1 MIIRIRET
9 NIQPLIYPCANST
22 AKGGFSLAF
31 LKSLLIFPAQFFQY
45 RKDAEMTKNKMP
57 VKEFLPLLGVTCAAF
72 IFNTSEFMPIGLLT
86 GICIAK
92 RKARQP
98 A

>member
-1 MIIRIRET
+1 MVQNNKQNRLSASNFFTRFRLHE
-9 NIQPLIYPCANST
+9 
-22 AKGGFSLAF
+22 FSLAF
-31 LKSLLIFPAQFFQY
+31 LKSRPIFPARFFQY

-86 GICIAK
+86 CICIAK

>member
-1 MIIRIRET
+1 
-9 NIQPLIYPCANST
+9 
-22 AKGGFSLAF
+22 
-31 LKSLLIFPAQFFQY
+31 
-45 RKDAEMTKNKMP
+45 MTENKMP

-72 IFNTSEFMPIGLLT
+72 TFNTSEFMPIGLLT
-86 GICIAK
+86 GICIVR

>member
-1 MIIRIRET
+1 
-9 NIQPLIYPCANST
+9 
-22 AKGGFSLAF
+22 
-31 LKSLLIFPAQFFQY
+31 
-45 RKDAEMTKNKMP
+45 MTKNKMP

-86 GICIAK
+86 CICIAK
-92 RKARQP
+92 RKARLP

>member
-1 MIIRIRET
+1 
-9 NIQPLIYPCANST
+9 
-22 AKGGFSLAF
+22 
-31 LKSLLIFPAQFFQY
+31 
-45 RKDAEMTKNKMP
+45 MTKNKMP
-57 VKEFLPLLGVTCAAF
+57 VKEFLPLLAAAF

-86 GICIAK
+86 CICIAK